1 MYHYGIEVYILH
13 IKLYSKIDPRRLSQP
28 VKDLKTVQELLA
40 TTGEPLI
47 IEATSK
53 QVAERPIHVHRDA
66 TFIGD
71 FVAQIICHGDVN
83 ISFIDAR
90 LMQPVQSRYTL
101 IMADDFIG
109 TLSIERSKILIEPK
123 SKDVALAGIGSGA
136 KELTIVDSFVRGGI
150 FFVKNLMLKGEVTFD
165 SPQQAGL
172 SCHILDTE
180 VCELTLKQNS
190 LRHDVDIV
198 LLDKLTI
205 DGKCVLSGGFNIKE
219 LIVSDSLKSL
229 EMLTITS
236 HFKEPSIVRFG
247 RVVYE
252 RGNKNITHIYLNH
265 TESRFLADIDS
276 GINWRVNNS
285 VLQMDDLT
293 DGSKW
298 SLEKDVIVQVSDS
311 ARSSLRDLGITQL
324 ISKKEFNMRTNG
336 TDDISVFDDP
346 SLTGLG
352 HPDPIEKK
360 ATEKIKEMIG
370 QPLVKQQLEDFI
382 AQSEMDKI
390 RVARGLS
397 DGSTITRNMVFAG
410 PPGVGKTEFAR
421 LVGQALY
428 ENGVLPEN
436 KLVEVS
442 AARDLI
448 AGYKGQTA
456 EKTHEVAASAYG
468 GVLFVDEAYA
478 LLGDS
483 SEGDFE
489 AKAVQQLLKEAED
502 HRDELV
508 VILAGYNAQ
517 MRQLFEEGNSGLK
530 RRFPYWIT
538 FENYTHDEFVDIFKL
553 MLKNSKSTISDSL
566 LQSKPFNDL
575 IDSYA
580 GSDANAGGVRT
591 MLEALIL
598 ARDSRLRTLGANVSN
613 DDLLRITDKDLVV
626 VYKRRVSDIKKEAD
640 AKRNGE
646 VTNA

>member
-1 MYHYGIEVYILH
+1 MH
-13 IKLYSKIDPRRLSQP
+13 IKLYSKLDPRRLTQP
-28 VKDLKTVQELLA
+28 VKDIQKVQQLVSTA
-40 TTGEPLI
+40 GEPLI
-47 IEATSK
+47 IEAVSR
-53 QVAERPIHVHRDA
+53 QVSELPLHIRRDV
-66 TFIGD
+66 TFIGE
-71 FVAQIICHGDVN
+71 FLSQIVIHGNAVVQ
-83 ISFIDAR
+83 FIDAKII
-90 LMQPVQSRYTL
+90 QPIKTRYTV
-101 IMADDFIG
+101 IMAEDFVG
-109 TLSIERSKILIEPK
+109 KVSIERSKILIAPK

-136 KELTIVDSFVRGGI
+136 EELSISDSMIEGGI
-150 FFVKNLMLKGEVTFD
+150 FYVKQLSLKGDVVFN
-165 SPQQAGL
+165 SPCQAEF
-172 SCHILDTE
+172 SCHILDTD
-180 VCELTLKQNS
+180 VCHLKLKQNS

-198 LLDKLTI
+198 SLEQLKI
-205 DGKCVLSGGFNIKE
+205 DGKCVLSGGFNINE
-219 LIVSDSLKSL
+219 LIISDTLKSL
-229 EMLTITS
+229 ELLTITS
-236 HFKEPSIVRFG
+236 HFKDPSILRFG
-247 RVVYE
+247 RIVYD
-252 RGNKNITHIYLNH
+252 RGNKNVTHIYLNH
-265 TESRFLADIDS
+265 TQSRFLANIDA

-285 VLQMDDLT
+285 VVQMDDLI
-293 DGSKW
+293 DDSKW
-298 SLEKDVIVQVSDS
+298 SLEKGVTVQVSDG

-324 ISKKEFNMRTNG
+324 VSKREFNIRTNG
-336 TDDISVFDDP
+336 DTSISVFDDP

-352 HPDPIEKK
+352 QSEPIEKK

-483 SEGDFE
+483 GEGDFE

-508 VILAGYNAQ
+508 VILAGYDAQ
-517 MRQLFEEGNSGLK
+517 MRELFEKGNSGLK

-598 ARDSRLRTLGANVSN
+598 ARDSRLRALGTNVSN

-626 VYKRRVSDIKKEAD
+626 VYKRRVADLKKEEQ
-640 AKRNGE
+640 AKQMGDITNG
-646 VTNA
+646 

>member
-1 MYHYGIEVYILH
+1 MH
-13 IKLYSKIDPRRLSQP
+13 IKLYSKLDPRRLGQP
-28 VKDLKTVQELLA
+28 VKDLEQAKQLLS

-47 IEATSK
+47 VEAISR
-53 QVAERPIHVHRDA
+53 QVSETPIHVRRDA
-66 TFIGD
+66 TFIGE
-71 FVAQIICHGDVN
+71 FLSQIVVHD
-83 ISFIDAR
+83 DATVQF
-90 LMQPVQSRYTL
+90 LDAKIVQPIRTRYTV

-109 TLSIERSKILIEPK
+109 KMLIERSKILIAPK
-123 SKDVALAGIGSGA
+123 SQDVALAGIGNGTE
-136 KELTIVDSFVRGGI
+136 ELTISNSIIEGGI
-150 FFVKNLMLKGEVTFD
+150 FYVKQLVLKGDITFN
-165 SPQQAGL
+165 SPSQAEF
-172 SCHILDTE
+172 SCHILDTDT
-180 VCELTLKQNS
+180 CSLKLKQNS
-190 LRHDVDIV
+190 MRHDVDIV
-198 LLDKLTI
+198 SLNELKI
-205 DGKCVLSGGFNIKE
+205 DGKCVLSGGFNIGE
-219 LIVSDSLKSL
+219 LNISDTLKSIEL
-229 EMLTITS
+229 LTITS
-236 HFKEPSIVRFG
+236 HFNDPSILRFG
-247 RVVYE
+247 RVVFE
-252 RGNKNITHIYLNH
+252 RGNKNVTHIYLDH
-265 TESRFLADIDS
+265 TQSRFLANIDS
-276 GINWRVNNS
+276 GINWRVNKS
-285 VLQMDDLT
+285 VLQMEDLT
-293 DGSKW
+293 DNSKW
-298 SLEKDVIVQVSDS
+298 SLEKDVTVQVSDG

-324 ISKKEFNMRTNG
+324 VSKKEFNMRNNG
-336 TDDISVFDDP
+336 DSSISVFDDP
-346 SLTGLG
+346 SLVGLSQEQV
-352 HPDPIEKK
+352 EKK
-360 ATEKIKEMIG
+360 ATEKIREMIG

-483 SEGDFE
+483 GEGDFE

-508 VILAGYNAQ
+508 IILAGYDAQ
-517 MRQLFEEGNSGLK
+517 MRQLFEDGNSGLK

-538 FENYTHDEFVDIFKL
+538 FENYSHDEFVEIFKL
-553 MLKNSKSTISDSL
+553 MLKNLKSTILDSL

-575 IDSYA
+575 IESYA

-613 DDLLRITDKDLVV
+613 DDLLRITDKDLVS
-626 VYKRRVSDIKKEAD
+626 VYKRRVADLKKERD
-640 AKRNGE
+640 AKQNGE
-646 VTNA
+646 TTNG

>member
-1 MYHYGIEVYILH
+1 MH
-13 IKLYSKIDPRRLSQP
+13 IKLYSKLDPRRLTQP
-28 VKDLKTVQELLA
+28 VKDIEKVQQLVS

-47 IEATSK
+47 IEAVSR
-53 QVAERPIHVHRDA
+53 QVSELPLHIRRDV
-66 TFIGD
+66 TFIGE
-71 FVAQIICHGDVN
+71 FLSQIVVHGDAVVQ
-83 ISFIDAR
+83 FIDAKII
-90 LMQPVQSRYTL
+90 QPIKTRYTV
-101 IMADDFIG
+101 IMAEDFVG
-109 TLSIERSKILIEPK
+109 SLSIERSKIMIAPK
-123 SKDVALAGIGSGA
+123 VKDVALAGIGGGCN
-136 KELTIVDSFVRGGI
+136 ELLISDSYIQGGI
-150 FFVKNLMLKGEVTFD
+150 FYTKQLNLKGEVIFD
-165 SPQQAGL
+165 SPIQAEF
-172 SCHILDTE
+172 SCHILDTD
-180 VCELTLKQNS
+180 VCQLKLKQNS

-198 LLDKLTI
+198 LLDQLTI
-205 DGKCVLSGGFNIKE
+205 DGKCVLSGGFNINE
-219 LIVSDSLKSL
+219 LIISDTLKSL
-229 EMLTITS
+229 ELLTITS
-236 HFKEPSIVRFG
+236 HFKEPSILRFG

-252 RGNKNITHIYLNH
+252 RGNKNVTHIYLNH
-265 TESRFLADIDS
+265 TQSRFLANIDS

-285 VLQMDDLT
+285 VVQMDDLV
-293 DGSKW
+293 DDSKW
-298 SLEKDVIVQVSDS
+298 SLEKDVKVQVSDG
-311 ARSSLRDLGITQL
+311 ARSGLRDLGITQL
-324 ISKKEFNMRTNG
+324 VSKKEFNMRTNG
-336 TDDISVFDDP
+336 DTSVSVFDDP

-352 HPDPIEKK
+352 QPEPIEKK

-456 EKTHEVAASAYG
+456 DKTHEVAASAYG

-478 LLGDS
+478 LLGNDG
-483 SEGDFE
+483 EGDFE

-508 VILAGYNAQ
+508 VILAGYDAQ
-517 MRQLFEEGNSGLK
+517 MRELFEKGNSGLK

-538 FENYTHDEFVDIFKL
+538 FENYTHEEFVDIFKL

-598 ARDSRLRTLGANVSN
+598 ARDSRLRTLGTNVSN

-626 VYKRRVSDIKKEAD
+626 VYKRRVADLKKEEQ
-640 AKRNGE
+640 AKQMGDTTNG
-646 VTNA
+646 